1 MTAMLTRSTFK
12 RPVYAPPRQPTRPV
26 PALFRAPEPVSARV
40 VAVQK
45 TEPQR
50 NRALLDMADGR
61 PCLLRIPGVCSGDA
75 ATTVACHSNL
85 GIHGKAKGRK
95 ADDQYSV
102 WGCACCHRWLDQGPA
117 TQEQKTEAFMR
128 AHQHQVL
135 AWREIAQEIKPGTWR
150 EREAAKWALVR
161 LWGDSAA

>member
-1 MTAMLTRSTFK
+1 MFK
-12 RPVYAPPRQPTRPV
+12 RPTYAPPRQPTRPI
-26 PALFRAPEPVSARV
+26 PALFRAPGRVADEV

-45 TEPQR
+45 SQPQR

-61 PCLLRIPGVCSGDA
+61 PCLLRIPGVCSGDTS
-75 ATTVACHSNL
+75 TTVACHSNL
-85 GIHGKAKGRK
+85 SIHGKAKSRK

-102 WGCACCHRWLDQGPA
+102 WGCACCHRWLDQSPA

-135 AWREIAQEIKPGTWR
+135 AWREIAQGKRLRSQR
-150 EREAAKWALVR
+150 EREAAKWAIERIDLATKQALKVVQV
-161 LWGDSAA
+161 